1 MNIYLIFLIP
11 REAAAIDEV
20 VDDKVHDLLQAGG
33 RHVQDN
39 CTYTHVTILED
50 HESRSLFEKE
60 RP

>member
-1 MNIYLIFLIP
+1 MDINLVFLIP

-39 CTYTHVTILED
+39 CTHT
-50 HESRSLFEKE
+50 
-60 RP
+60 